1 MTGHHWYS
9 ITIMQKTSQQW
20 VSAEFQ
26 EYHGIILKWNSE
38 QSSIII
44 FPSRWY
50 LERDITYNFY
60 LPK

>member
-50 LERDITYNFY
+50 LEGI
-60 LPK
+60 